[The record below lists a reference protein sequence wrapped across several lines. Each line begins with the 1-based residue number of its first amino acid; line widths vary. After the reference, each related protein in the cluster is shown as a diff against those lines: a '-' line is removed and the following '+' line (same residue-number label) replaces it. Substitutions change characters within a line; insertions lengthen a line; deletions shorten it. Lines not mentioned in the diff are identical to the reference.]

1 MWSRALARVLRRL
14 LDTAA
19 KKRFPAGVNCT
30 EGSVIRIVLV
40 LIQLLGM
47 PLPSGNDVWTVEI
60 SSIGGLTGL
69 GAGTVAVSS
78 AGQMWCGSPDTH
90 CPKTFD
96 PAALQ
101 PLIEAIPLEI
111 KSIPTLPPLRI
122 CNDCIV
128 RTITIRRRDAM
139 GTTYAYTVSWDD
151 LAPPGTV
158 GREVIALYNSVIKL
172 IR

>member
-1 MWSRALARVLRRL
+1 
-14 LDTAA
+14 
-19 KKRFPAGVNCT
+19 
-30 EGSVIRIVLV
+30 VIRIVLV
-40 LIQLLGM
+40 LIQLLGV
-47 PLPSGNDVWTVEI
+47 PLAGGDDVWAVEI

-69 GAGTVAVSS
+69 GAGTVSVSS
-78 AGQMWCGSPDTH
+78 AGQMVCGPPDVH

-96 PAALQ
+96 PTALQ
-101 PLIEAIPLEI
+101 PLIDAIPLEI
-111 KSIPTLPPLRI
+111 KSIPTRPPLRI

-139 GTTYAYTVSWDD
+139 GTTHAYTASWDD

-158 GREVIALYNSVIKL
+158 SREVIALYNSVIKL

>member
-1 MWSRALARVLRRL
+1 V
-14 LDTAA
+14 
-19 KKRFPAGVNCT
+19 V
-30 EGSVIRIVLV
+30 RIVLV
-40 LIQLLGM
+40 LIQFLRM
-47 PLPSGNDVWTVEI
+47 PLPSGNDVWAVEI
-60 SSIGGLTGL
+60 SSTGGLTGV

-78 AGQMWCGSPDTH
+78 AGQMWCGSIHTH

-96 PAALQ
+96 PATLQAL
-101 PLIEAIPLEI
+101 IDAIPLDI
-111 KSIPTLPPLRI
+111 KSIPTSPFPPVIPRI

-151 LAPPGTV
+151 LALPGTAS
-158 GREVIALYNSVIKL
+158 REVIALYNSVIKL